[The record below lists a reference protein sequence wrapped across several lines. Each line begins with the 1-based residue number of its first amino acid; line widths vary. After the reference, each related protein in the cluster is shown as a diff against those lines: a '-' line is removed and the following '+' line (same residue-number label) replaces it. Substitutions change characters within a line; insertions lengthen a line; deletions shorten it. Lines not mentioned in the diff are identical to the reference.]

1 MKPTTR
7 RLLSNLG
14 QRLESPTTNLVAV
27 AVLAG
32 ITPAIAHEFVGHG
45 SVCLAVGGHPTVV
58 STSMFWCTTPEPV
71 IAVGGPAMNL
81 LLGLTCLILLRR
93 ARPANRDVRLY
104 LALVTAFAW
113 FWEGGYAV
121 QAMLFRAGDLYDL
134 FAATSRTARTCRE
147 CSHRYSRRGAISADC
162 PPHENIHPGHCRHR
176 TTRAPH
182 IARGLD
188 QRHGRRRHRRGT
200 LAARPAELRQHR
212 DVNRR
217 RRPSP
222 SARSAARGP
231 IAVPLDTP
239 PGRQHRTPC
248 DEPHRLRRLHLH
260 ARPRPRLAVVR
271 LGEPSKSTG
280 RHVAQGSSPPVSQT
294 FDSHDNSALNA
305 EYRSRKGVRFS

>member
-58 STSMFWCTTPEPV
+58 STSMFSCTTPEPV

-93 ARPANRDVRLY
+93 VRPANRDVRLY

-121 QAMLFRAGDLYDL
+121 QAMVFRAGDLYDI
-134 FAATSRTARTCRE
+134 FAATTGPPGPAVSAAIATAGAALYLLTARLTRTSIRGIADTE
-147 CSHRYSRRGAISADC
+147 LPAPRISRVAWISA
-162 PPHENIHPGHCRHR
+162 
-176 TTRAPH
+176 TATVA
-182 IARGLD
+182 IA
-188 QRHGRRRHRRGT
+188 
-200 LAARPAELRQHR
+200 AAR
-212 DVNRR
+212 
-217 RRPSP
+217 SP
-222 SARSAARGP
+222 LGLHNFGNTVMSIGVAGL
-231 IAVPLDTP
+231 PLLLTP
-239 PGRQHRTPC
+239 PRADPSQSHS
-248 DEPHRLRRLHLH
+248 
-260 ARPRPRLAVVR
+260 PRPRAASTALLVTSLIAFTAFTCT
-271 LGEPSKSTG
+271 LG
-280 RHVAQGSSPPVSQT
+280 QGIVWQ
-294 FDSHDNSALNA
+294 
-305 EYRSRKGVRFS
+305 